1 MCGIAFS
8 QIVIAFD
15 THVSLKNII
24 WYSTGPLVWFSVQYH
39 KKDWDTGVSVVHF
52 GFSACMCVKVEVDR
66 VAEHDKGVQLALIR
80 PLNPAAPSLVLVFH
94 WFLLDGVL
102 S

>member
-1 MCGIAFS
+1 M
-8 QIVIAFD
+8 
-15 THVSLKNII
+15 
-24 WYSTGPLVWFSVQYH
+24 
-39 KKDWDTGVSVVHF
+39 SVVHF

-94 WFLLDGVL
+94 
-102 S
+102 